1 MKSKFNEYLE
11 DFLLKC
17 NFDVLNGEGSLETS
31 YGMTYSI
38 ESRDDTT
45 IEVLGIGSNPVLV
58 ESSMS
63 LIAKQIK
70 DSQLSFIEVEDIDLL
85 DEMEEEYG
93 KLITLRNSNPKERP
107 DVVLSVIKIIRN
119 LKVEDIKKYIL
130 NIFDNDPYFTTDMY
144 TRLLVELKI

>member
-31 YGMTYSI
+31 YRMTYSI

-58 ESSMS
+58 ESSMN

-85 DEMEEEYG
+85 DEVEEEYG
-93 KLITLRNSNPKERP
+93 KLITLQNSNPKERP

-130 NIFDNDPYFTTDMY
+130 NVFDNDPYFTTDMY

>member
-1 MKSKFNEYLE
+1 
-11 DFLLKC
+11 
-17 NFDVLNGEGSLETS
+17 
-31 YGMTYSI
+31 MTYSI

-58 ESSMS
+58 ESSMN

-70 DSQLSFIEVEDIDLL
+70 DSQLSFTEVEDIDLL
-85 DEMEEEYG
+85 DEVEEEYG

-130 NIFDNDPYFTTDMY
+130 NVFDNDPYFTTDMY

>member
-17 NFDVLNGEGSLETS
+17 NLDVLNGEGSLETS

-58 ESSMS
+58 ESSMN

-85 DEMEEEYG
+85 DEVEEEYG
-93 KLITLRNSNPKERP
+93 KLITLQNSNPKEIE
-107 DVVLSVIKIIRN
+107 DVV
-119 LKVEDIKKYIL
+119 
-130 NIFDNDPYFTTDMY
+130 
-144 TRLLVELKI
+144 

>member
-17 NFDVLNGEGSLETS
+17 NFDVLNGEGPLETS

-58 ESSMS
+58 ESSMN

-85 DEMEEEYG
+85 DEVEEEYG
-93 KLITLRNSNPKERP
+93 KLITLQNSNPKERP

-130 NIFDNDPYFTTDMY
+130 NVFDNDPYFTTDMY